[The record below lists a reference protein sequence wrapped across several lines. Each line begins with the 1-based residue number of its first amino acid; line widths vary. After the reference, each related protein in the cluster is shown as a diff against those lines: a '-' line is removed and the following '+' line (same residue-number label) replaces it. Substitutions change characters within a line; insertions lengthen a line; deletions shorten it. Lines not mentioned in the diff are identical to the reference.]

1 MYSSVLVC
9 ISNPRHVKE
18 MTKLALSVSG
28 KGAGLVFLRV
38 VPVVNDWVVRQ
49 FDKDLSFMKR
59 LKVSGRHVRY
69 EKRIVEG
76 SDISKAIL
84 EAARKGRADLIVMGA
99 VPHKGIFGS
108 IRNIATY
115 VMNNSGAAVVL
126 VKSRQ

>member
-9 ISNPRHVKE
+9 VSNPRHVKE
-18 MTKLALSVSG
+18 MTKLALSVSE

-49 FDKDLSFMKR
+49 FDKDLGFMKQ
-59 LKVSGRHVRY
+59 LKVSGRRVKY
-69 EKRIVEG
+69 EKRIAEG
-76 SDISKAIL
+76 GDVGKAIL
-84 EAARKGRADLIVMGA
+84 AAARKGKADLVVMGA

-108 IRNIATY
+108 IRNISTY
-115 VMNNSGAAVVL
+115 VMNNSSAAVVL